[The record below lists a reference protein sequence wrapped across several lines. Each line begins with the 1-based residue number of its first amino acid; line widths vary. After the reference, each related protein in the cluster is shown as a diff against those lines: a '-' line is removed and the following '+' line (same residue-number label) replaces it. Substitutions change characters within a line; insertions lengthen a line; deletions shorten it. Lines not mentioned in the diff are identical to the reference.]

1 MRNNFS
7 VTLSCRGKHPDQPIK
22 EFVES
27 WSEFPWENIDS
38 LFGFKEFTPLYGGRS
53 WNNPEFSDNDYNWM
67 RLNGIGFRIPTT
79 NILINEDVYKNS
91 REFLEKYHE
100 EGNTLIIARDSFA
113 KWVRRDFPKYN
124 LECSVI
130 SNTRTIKQL
139 EKNLELY
146 DTVVPD
152 TWSFN
157 HEMDLSKISDELKP
171 RMRLFLNISCAY
183 ECKNRVCYGSISKR
197 HLGQDT
203 GSRCSVPEGSY
214 DMKVTMTTFNFS
226 KYLDYGFT
234 KFKVL
239 RPMGFG
245 VTAY

>member
-1 MRNNFS
+1 MTNDFS

-27 WSEFPWENIDS
+27 WSEFPWSHIDS
-38 LFGFKEFTPLYGGRS
+38 LFGFKEFTPLYGGRGFG
-53 WNNPEFSDNDYNWM
+53 NPELSDNDYNWM

-91 REFLEKYHE
+91 REFLERYHE

-130 SNTRTIKQL
+130 KNTTTIKQL

-152 TWSFN
+152 TWAFN

-183 ECKNRVCYGSISKR
+183 ECKNRVCYGSISKM
-197 HLGQDT
+197 HLGQDV
-203 GSRCSVPEGSY
+203 GPRCSIPEGKY
-214 DMKVTMTTFNFS
+214 DMKASMTTFSLPKF
-226 KYLDYGFT
+226 LDYGFT

-245 VTAY
+245 ITAY